1 MKRIAL
7 LAIITIFGLVTTV
20 EAVYAGSRGRY
31 YHHHHRGNGVVE
43 GLIIGTGAV
52 LLGAAIING
61 LNSQPKY
68 YNPPVVVRPERRD
81 NYSNSDQYYSDSDE
95 YYRDQEHKGYW
106 SVERVWVPPLY
117 RQEWHPGHYGRGG
130 YWVPGGY
137 ARILVRDGYW
147 ENRRVWVR
155 N

>member
-1 MKRIAL
+1 MKKVMTLIF
-7 LAIITIFGLVTTV
+7 ITIFGVVTTV
-20 EAVYAGSRGRY
+20 GCVHAGSRGRY
-31 YHHHHRGNGVVE
+31 NHHHGNGIVE
-43 GLIIGTGAV
+43 GLIIGTGAA

-68 YNPPVVVRPERRD
+68 YNPSVVVSPERRD
-81 NYSNSDQYYSDSDE
+81 NYSNSDQYSNDSDE
-95 YYRDQEHKGYW
+95 YYRDEEHKGYW

-117 RQEWHPGHYGRGG
+117 RQQWYPGHYSRRG
-130 YWVPGGY
+130 YWVTGGY